1 MASPAAHQRDARAAK
16 IAEYE
21 RFIGERLQPDL
32 AAAEAAKAKTQLETD
47 RWEALVSNARGVR
60 ERGQEELRTM
70 VDLGSQVYC
79 QAEVA
84 DTSRLFVAVGL
95 GFHAEMTLVRDAPDA
110 ARPRSSSRDDVA
122 RSRSVTLL
130 PSLTLLP
137 FAAPTSLPLPGRGRV
152 VRGEE
157 NRVARGRD
165 ETPRGGGGE
174 RPVAHQARRGGHPRA
189 HDAQPR
195 ARRAPSRRR
204 RVRKRGRV
212 LKRTRRASR
221 ACRFFSPG
229 AKRRYRPRA
238 RWSSRLGRPATPSA
252 RRANADD
259 SGREA
264 PGDGGGGEM
273 RSGGEGTSAYPKET
287 PRRIRA

>member
-122 RSRSVTLL
+122 RSRSVTPL
-130 PSLTLLP
+130 PSLRP
-137 FAAPTSLPLPGRGRV
+137 SFPSPPPLPP
-152 VRGEE
+152 
-157 NRVARGRD
+157 APQD
-165 ETPRGGGGE
+165 EAESFAE
-174 RPVAHQARRGGHPRA
+174 RKTRR
-189 HDAQPR
+189 
-195 ARRAPSRRR
+195 S
-204 RVRKRGRV
+204 
-212 LKRTRRASR
+212 RTR
-221 ACRFFSPG
+221 
-229 AKRRYRPRA
+229 
-238 RWSSRLGRPATPSA
+238 
-252 RRANADD
+252 
-259 SGREA
+259 
-264 PGDGGGGEM
+264 
-273 RSGGEGTSAYPKET
+273 
-287 PRRIRA
+287 